1 MLNTENAMLEKFDM
15 LNLNYRMKTNIVSLL
30 FLEDLSFLGRYFD
43 IISIGGNCVN
53 MHFYENN
60 IFFVIDSSKVYEN
73 SKCKKVKCIKRD

>member
-43 IISIGGNCVN
+43 IISITIMN
-53 MHFYENN
+53 
-60 IFFVIDSSKVYEN
+60 
-73 SKCKKVKCIKRD
+73 